1 MTTKE
6 KDAQFFN
13 ALCAVFDAQIKQL
26 NNEMR
31 VAKKAYK
38 AHNSEA
44 NRRAFDVAKDV
55 LSYIKQVYENVRG
68 IYFDST

>member
-6 KDAQFFN
+6 RDALFFN
-13 ALCAVFDAQIKQL
+13 ALCAIFDAQIKEL
-26 NNEMR
+26 KNNVK

-38 AHNSEA
+38 THNSEA

-68 IYFDST
+68 IYFDSA